1 MANRLLAALPEAA
14 YRRLLPDLEA
24 TTFQVGDVLIR
35 PAEPL
40 EFVYFPTDSV
50 VTVSYA
56 VNEDG
61 AMAKAWPVGN
71 EGMVG
76 ISLILGGLERDKG
89 ADIQIGGT
97 AFRLPA
103 AVLLREFG
111 RAGALQ
117 HLLLRYVFAL
127 ITQASQLGVCSH
139 HHPIEQRL
147 CRFLSRVFDRVA
159 GEEVALTQERIAR
172 LLGVRRVSIT
182 QAAVQLQESGV
193 IAYRRGHVRLVSRK
207 KLEERS
213 CACASIIRL
222 TFEAVS
228 REARSAHPQGGVQRH
243 SRLRPVH
250 RGPEIAAT

>member
-1 MANRLLAALPEAA
+1 MANRLLAALPESA

-56 VNEDG
+56 VNEEG

-103 AVLLREFG
+103 AALLREFG

-117 HLLLRYVFAL
+117 HLLLRYVLPSSRRPRNWAYVVITIPLNNDCAVSCRVSL
-127 ITQASQLGVCSH
+127 IELPARKSPLHRSGSRAYLACVGYQSLR
-139 HHPIEQRL
+139 RL
-147 CRFLSRVFDRVA
+147 CNCRIRV
-159 GEEVALTQERIAR
+159 
-172 LLGVRRVSIT
+172 
-182 QAAVQLQESGV
+182 
-193 IAYRRGHVRLVSRK
+193 
-207 KLEERS
+207 
-213 CACASIIRL
+213 
-222 TFEAVS
+222 
-228 REARSAHPQGGVQRH
+228 
-243 SRLRPVH
+243 
-250 RGPEIAAT
+250 